1 MVEGRAAPRPVA
13 RSGLNKGS
21 KVTRDIGKIAGLILM
36 VGLLTPAGACAQNA
50 GVEQVDL
57 AIIEGGELLPKRGIR
72 TVPGVYAGHHTL
84 DARPTGCTVV
94 LVPAGAVGG
103 VDVRGGA
110 PGTRETDLLD
120 PANSVQEVH
129 GIVLAGGSAFGL
141 DAAGGVSRFLEERD
155 IGFAAGPA
163 RVPIVPA
170 AILFDLSIGDPSIR
184 PDADCGYRAAG
195 AAMDAAEPLGEGNV
209 GAGAGATVGKIAGLE
224 RAMKGGVGTAA
235 IELPSGLIVA
245 AVVAVNALG
254 DVVDPATGRMVAG
267 VRTRQGERL
276 DSTGRILRE
285 ERDAVNPP
293 ASNTVIG
300 VVATNADLTKA
311 QATRVAQ
318 MAHDGLARTVVPSH
332 TPWDGDTMF
341 ALATG
346 ERALEPEYGL
356 TVVGALA
363 ADAVSEAILRAVAA
377 AESIEG
383 IPARDD
389 LPGYDTA
396 PGGP

>member
-1 MVEGRAAPRPVA
+1 M
-13 RSGLNKGS
+13 
-21 KVTRDIGKIAGLILM
+21 TREIGKIVALAAAI
-36 VGLLTPAGACAQNA
+36 GLLAPTGACAQNA
-50 GVEQVDL
+50 GVEQVDRT
-57 AIIEGGELLPKRGIR
+57 IVEGEELLPKQDIR
-72 TVPGVYAGHHTL
+72 SVPGVHAGHYTL

-120 PANSVQEVH
+120 PVNSVQKVH
-129 GIVLAGGSAFGL
+129 GIALSGGSAFGL
-141 DAAGGVSRFLEERD
+141 ETASGVSRFLEER
-155 IGFAAGPA
+155 GVGYPAGPA

-184 PDADCGYRAAG
+184 PGPDCGYRAAE
-195 AAMDAAEPLGEGNV
+195 AAMDPAGPFSEGNV

-245 AVVAVNALG
+245 AVVAVNPVG
-254 DVVDPATGRMVAG
+254 DVVDPATGRILAG
-267 VRTRQGERL
+267 VRTSQGDEL
-276 DSTGRILRE
+276 DSTRRILRE
-285 ERDAVNPP
+285 ESDAADPLP
-293 ASNTVIG
+293 GNTVIG
-300 VVATNADLTKA
+300 VVATNASLTKA
-311 QATRVAQ
+311 QATKVAQ
-318 MAHDGLARTVVPSH
+318 MAHDGLARTIVPSH

-346 ERALEPEYGL
+346 DHALERENGL

-363 ADAVSEAILRAVAA
+363 ADAVSEAILRAVRA
-377 AESIEG
+377 AESLEG
-383 IPARDD
+383 IPAWDD
-389 LPGYDTA
+389 LPRDGGTS
-396 PGGP
+396 GGP